1 MILHKS
7 LAILLGTGLLGT
19 GLLGGAQP
27 AAAQYMPHL
36 DPNLYMLTVMN
47 LNNGFG
53 ACGPMPQAEIDE
65 ARLPAPQVM
74 QAYFAAAQ
82 ARQPISPH
90 FRLGGRTAWV
100 LGDLAAGEAELDA
113 QADPLAVAGNRLD
126 PATLRFFRAGMA
138 ATAQGQWLVLAPD
151 DSVAGVY
158 NAQFQRED
166 GQWKLLRLEV
176 FRADD
181 PVAPIMHYCTDPG
194 DLTEARVTGAEGL
207 VTQLERQLE
216 RARRRYDADAARAV
230 EAEARAAAEPGSAR
244 RTAQAAERRAQ
255 ADERRRQL
263 EETQTKLAEARD
275 RLAEARADLAELQ
288 ARTTPARNA
297 AAFRLLDDEGKVR
310 SDEDK
315 GAGK

>member
-1 MILHKS
+1 MRKS
-7 LAILLGTGLLGT
+7 LAILVSSGLLG
-19 GLLGGAQP
+19 ASQP
-27 AAAQYMPHL
+27 ATAQYMPHL

-47 LNNGFG
+47 MNNGYVG
-53 ACGPMPQAEIDE
+53 CGPMPQAEIDE
-65 ARLPAPQVM
+65 ARLPAPGVM

-82 ARQPISPH
+82 SGQPISPH
-90 FRLGGRTAWV
+90 FRLNSRTAWV
-100 LGDLAAGEAELDA
+100 MGGLTAGEAELNA

-126 PATLRFFRAGMA
+126 PDTLRFFRAGTA
-138 ATAQGQWLVLAPD
+138 TTAQGQWLVLAAD
-151 DSVAGVY
+151 GNVAGVY

-194 DLTEARVTGAEGL
+194 DLTEARVTGGENF

-216 RARRRYDADAARAV
+216 RAQRRYDEDAARAV
-230 EAEARAAAEPGSAR
+230 EAETRAAAEPDSAR
-244 RTAQAAERRAQ
+244 RASQAAERRAQ
-255 ADERRRQL
+255 ADERRQQL

-275 RLAEARADLAELQ
+275 KLADARADLAELQ
-288 ARTTPARNA
+288 SRTAPARNA
-297 AAFRLLDDEGKVR
+297 ATFRQRGDDGKFKSV
-310 SDEDK
+310 E